1 MILIV
6 MPAVWGSE
14 IAVKMDAR
22 VRDAAET
29 ADGRVETAAAEV
41 RWAERSA
48 GMPGANGTSRPD
60 GSDRATG
67 TDRPAGIPRI

>member
-29 ADGRVETAAAEV
+29 AAGRAETAAAEV
-41 RWAERSA
+41 RWVREVRRDAR
-48 GMPGANGTSRPD
+48 GQWDQQGRWGQ
-60 GSDRATG
+60 
-67 TDRPAGIPRI
+67 

>member
-22 VRDAAET
+22 ARDAAET

-41 RWAERSA
+41 RRDARGQWDQQGRW
-48 GMPGANGTSRPD
+48 GR
-60 GSDRATG
+60 
-67 TDRPAGIPRI
+67 

>member
-1 MILIV
+1 MRNMDYDIV

-41 RWAERSA
+41 RWGREVRRDARGQWDQQA
-48 GMPGANGTSRPD
+48 RWV
-60 GSDRATG
+60 R
-67 TDRPAGIPRI
+67 